1 MSRAARVVAEKYC
14 SLGGGLGGMELS
26 LKLFGGLGSFLPQAV
41 SLRVMVDFDDVSVCF
56 AKTLV
61 DVRAVFL
68 CS

>member
-1 MSRAARVVAEKYC
+1 M
-14 SLGGGLGGMELS
+14 GGMELS